1 MRPVPLTAHLKFEVE
16 LPDNRAG
23 SIKLSPRVADRYDN
37 MIVVGLWDSF
47 YAALD
52 GLAEHW
58 FVEHEN
64 RWSAFLTPRLA
75 DPSSLAERTTAALAV
90 LDALNQAPVAGN
102 EFALVDWAVAP
113 LMGQIEARWTQAGRV
128 IAGPG
133 LNLAEIAADFS
144 DLRAARAPLLA
155 RHLAGGLSLSDLG
168 LFQAV
173 HHDLDPLTAFLI
185 AALAQP
191 AAKWSL
197 ATLPVPLAPPLNGVV
212 AELEQRRLARLSISR
227 TYGNYLERTPRLARL
242 LSADEALALPNHG
255 RTR

>member
-23 SIKLSPRVADRYDN
+23 SIKLSPRVANRYDN
-37 MIVVGLWDSF
+37 TVVAEIWTSF

-75 DPSSLAERTTAALAV
+75 DPSSLAERTTAAAAV
-90 LDALNQAPVAGN
+90 LDALNLAPVAGN
-102 EFALVDWAVAP
+102 EFALVNWAVAP
-113 LMGQIEARWTQAGRV
+113 LMGQIEARWAQTRAN
-128 IAGPG
+128 GPK
-133 LNLAEIAADFS
+133 LSLAEIAADFS
-144 DLRAARAPLLA
+144 SLRAARAPLLA
-155 RHLAGGLSLSDLG
+155 HHLAGGLSLSNLE
-168 LFQAV
+168 LFRAV
-173 HHDLDPLTAFLI
+173 HHDHDPLTAFLI

-197 ATLPVPLAPPLNGVV
+197 ATMTVPLVPPLSGVLD
-212 AELEQRRLARLSISR
+212 ELEQRRLAHLSISR
-227 TYGNYLERTPRLARL
+227 TYGNCLERTPRLARL

-255 RTR
+255 RPW